1 MTYIAFLRGINV
13 GGNHK
18 VPMADLRNKMTDWGY
33 ENVKTILNSGNV
45 VFDLQQDS
53 KNVVDF
59 LATNPSPHPSPS
71 RVEGETLIQK
81 KNTLSNDNSLS
92 PTRERVGVRGEFSI
106 NLPTIEATLEAQL
119 SEAFGFQIPVILRSK
134 DDISVLVKDNPF
146 DQIEMH
152 TDLRLYVSFLKTE
165 LNVSISLP
173 YISDDSSFQILEVRN
188 SDVVSMLDVSK
199 GKTVNGMND
208 LEKLFG
214 KNITTRNWNTI
225 IKVLQ

>member
-1 MTYIAFLRGINV
+1 MTFIAFLRGINV

-18 VPMADLRNKMTDWGY
+18 VPMADLRKKMTDWGY
-33 ENVKTILNSGNV
+33 ENVKTFLNSGNV
-45 VFDLQQDS
+45 VFDCRQ
-53 KNVVDF
+53 
-59 LATNPSPHPSPS
+59 T
-71 RVEGETLIQK
+71 
-81 KNTLSNDNSLS
+81 
-92 PTRERVGVRGEFSI
+92 

-119 SEAFGFQIPVILRSK
+119 SEAFGFQIPVILRTK
-134 DDISVLVKDNPF
+134 NEIADLVKDNPF

-152 TDLRLYVSFLKTE
+152 TDLRLYVSFLKTQPN
-165 LNVSISLP
+165 LTISLP
-173 YISDDSSFQILEVRN
+173 YTSDDSSFQILEVRKCN
-188 SDVVSMLDVSK
+188 IVSVLDLSK

>member
-18 VPMADLRNKMTDWGY
+18 VPMADLRNIMTDLGY

-45 VFDLQQDS
+45 VFDCRQ
-53 KNVVDF
+53 
-59 LATNPSPHPSPS
+59 T
-71 RVEGETLIQK
+71 
-81 KNTLSNDNSLS
+81 
-92 PTRERVGVRGEFSI
+92 

-119 SEAFGFQIPVILRSK
+119 SEAFGFPIPVILRTK
-134 DDISVLVKDNPF
+134 NEITDLVRDNPF
-146 DQIEMH
+146 EKIEMH
-152 TDLRLYVSFLKTE
+152 SDLRLYVSFLKTE
-165 LNVSISLP
+165 PNVSISVP

-188 SDVVSMLDVSK
+188 CDVVSMLDLSK